1 MTAPSTQP
9 KSRSESASQ
18 EQRAAKAERT
28 KGIIQGIIQESLDAL
43 AKQLESGN
51 SAQMTAYLAAMGRFH
66 SYSIN
71 NLFLIFAQKPDATHV
86 AGFHTWRSM
95 NRVVK
100 RGEKGIAI
108 FAPMKFKPKE
118 PEDSEVADSPPT
130 LRFRVVYVF
139 DISQTE
145 GDPLPEF
152 VKVSGDPGERLKR
165 LEQAVQADGIKL
177 ESSNMLGGALG
188 LSKGGVI
195 VLHADLPPPERFSVL
210 VHEWAHEKLHKVDA
224 SERPDLITRELE
236 AEAVAFVVNSAI
248 GLETGTASA
257 DYIRLYKGDKD
268 KLAASLGRIQRT
280 ACSIIDAI
288 IDNTHRGKTAERPE
302 TCHSATNA
310 KQR

>member
-1 MTAPSTQP
+1 MTAPTTRS

-28 KGIIQGIIQESLDAL
+28 KGIIQESLDAL
-43 AKQLESGN
+43 AHQLESGN

-86 AGFHTWRSM
+86 AGYHTWRSM
-95 NRVVK
+95 NRAVK

-108 FAPMKFKPKE
+108 FAPMKIRPKE
-118 PEDSEVADSPPT
+118 PEDSEADESSPI

-152 VKVSGDPGERLKR
+152 AKVSGDPGERLKR
-165 LEQAVQADGIKL
+165 LEQAVQADGITL
-177 ESSNMLGGALG
+177 ESSNMLGGAMG
-188 LSKGGVI
+188 ISKGGVI
-195 VLHADLPPPERFSVL
+195 VLNADLPPPERFSVL

-224 SERPDLITRELE
+224 SERPDLTTRELE

-248 GLETGTASA
+248 GLQTSTASA

-302 TCHSATNA
+302 TCHSATNT

>member
-1 MTAPSTQP
+1 MTAPSTQS

-28 KGIIQGIIQESLDAL
+28 KGIIQESLDAL

-108 FAPMKFKPKE
+108 FAPMKIRPKE
-118 PEDSEVADSPPT
+118 PEDSEADESSPI

-152 VKVSGDPGERLKR
+152 AKVSGEPGERLKR
-165 LEQAVQADGIKL
+165 LEHAVHADGITL
-177 ESSNMLGGALG
+177 ESSNMLGGAMG
-188 LSKGGVI
+188 ISKGGVI

-224 SERPDLITRELE
+224 SERPDLTMRELE

-248 GLETGTASA
+248 GLQTSTASA

-288 IDNTHRGKTAERPE
+288 IDNTHRGETAERPE
-302 TCHSATNA
+302 TCHSATNT

>member
-1 MTAPSTQP
+1 MTAPTTRS

-28 KGIIQGIIQESLDAL
+28 KGIIQESLDAL
-43 AKQLESGN
+43 AHQLESGN

-95 NRVVK
+95 NRAVK
-100 RGEKGIAI
+100 HGEKGIAI
-108 FAPMKFKPKE
+108 FAPMKIRPKE
-118 PEDSEVADSPPT
+118 PEDSEADESSPI

-152 VKVSGDPGERLKR
+152 AKVSGDPGERLKR

-224 SERPDLITRELE
+224 SERPDLTMRELE

-248 GLETGTASA
+248 GLQTCTASA